1 MYKGCC
7 FSDFS
12 SLFYFIDNI
21 FIFFFFAGHRDV
33 AELLLLRNAYRDC
46 RTKTGITPLF
56 QACRENHITIVELL
70 LENGAGVNSPF
81 PNSREN
87 PLTLCAEKG
96 HHELVELLLTKGA
109 LLDCQT
115 KKGCTPMFLSCKE
128 GHLEISKVLLKK
140 GANVETADCR
150 GNTPIM
156 AAFKNGHV
164 SVSLNNCFLH
174 PIFWH
179 CKLLYQG

>member
-1 MYKGCC
+1 MKIQYQHLNGHKR
-7 FSDFS
+7 F
-12 SLFYFIDNI
+12 LFYF
-21 FIFFFFAGHRDV
+21 FVGHRDV

-96 HHELVELLLTKGA
+96 HHELVELLLSKGA

-164 SVSLNNCFLH
+164 SVRT
-174 PIFWH
+174 
-179 CKLLYQG
+179 

>member
-1 MYKGCC
+1 MYSCVIFYTSRQVC
-7 FSDFS
+7 FALPVTFLALNVF
-12 SLFYFIDNI
+12 LFL
-21 FIFFFFAGHRDV
+21 GHRNV
-33 AELLLLRNAYRDC
+33 ADLLLNRNAYRDC

-56 QACRENHITIVELL
+56 QACRENHISIVELL
-70 LENGAGVNSPF
+70 LEHGAGVNTPF

-96 HHELVELLLTKGA
+96 HQELVGLLLTKGA
-109 LLDCQT
+109 VIDCQT
-115 KKGCTPMFLSCKE
+115 KKGCTPIFLSCKE
-128 GHLEISKVLLKK
+128 GHLDISEVLLKQ

-164 SVSLNNCFLH
+164 TVSDCLNLCSNCYL
-174 PIFWH
+174 
-179 CKLLYQG
+179 

>member
-1 MYKGCC
+1 M
-7 FSDFS
+7 
-12 SLFYFIDNI
+12 N
-21 FIFFFFAGHRDV
+21 
-33 AELLLLRNAYRDC
+33 RNAYRDC

-56 QACRENHITIVELL
+56 QACRENHISIVELL
-70 LENGAGVNSPF
+70 LEHGAGVNTPF

-96 HHELVELLLTKGA
+96 HQELVGLLLTKGA
-109 LLDCQT
+109 VIDCQT
-115 KKGCTPMFLSCKE
+115 KKGCTPIFLSCKE
-128 GHLEISKVLLKK
+128 GHLEISDVLLKQ

-164 SVSLNNCFLH
+164 IVSFRVFVCLFLRYMIYANIYDSFNSYYTIILFYFCWVTLLFFSVNIFLSFRSLN
-174 PIFWH
+174 
-179 CKLLYQG
+179 G